1 MRERRSSGD
10 FVLDRRRDPRLPLR
24 IEVSYSLAGSVDT
37 GTTENLT
44 VHGFFL
50 RSDTLAPLDTAL
62 EFVLDLPDDDS
73 PVKATGRVVRV
84 TRREDDPLGF
94 AVQFE
99 HLDESARRRIAA
111 LVEQARIDLM
121 ARQGI

>member
-1 MRERRSSGD
+1 M
-10 FVLDRRRDPRLPLR
+10 
-24 IEVSYSLAGSVDT
+24 
-37 GTTENLT
+37 TENLT